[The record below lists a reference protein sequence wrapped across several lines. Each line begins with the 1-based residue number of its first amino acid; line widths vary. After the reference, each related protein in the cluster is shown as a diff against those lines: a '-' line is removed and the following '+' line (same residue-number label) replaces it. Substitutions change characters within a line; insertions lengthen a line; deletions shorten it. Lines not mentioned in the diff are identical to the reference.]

1 MLQSER
7 GPLILE
13 VNSSPGLEGIEQAT
27 GVNIAGEI
35 VKFIEESVEKKI
47 NKKKKKNE
55 QTDPDRH

>member
-1 MLQSER
+1 
-7 GPLILE
+7 
-13 VNSSPGLEGIEQAT
+13 
-27 GVNIAGEI
+27 VNIAGEI